1 MIAWL
6 AAFAL
11 TAAASEAAPTITTEG
26 PWRQLIRFE
35 PTLHRPDGISLWIS
49 EGAVLPPDGPATRN
63 VRAVKELWV
72 AHGAITGGQA
82 FVVRTNRYDCGG
94 GAIHTDRI
102 EVFGR
107 DGRLLGDA
115 GPVAEPE
122 YIQTHS
128 AEAEVERAVCTG
140 SRIAARGAVAPTL
153 TDAVARMG
161 AEREVEAGQTLHFDV
176 DYDGQPDTV
185 SIAMR
190 PHSMRHD
197 VEFVLA
203 SQANRTINVV
213 TAEQPATGPLVQ
225 RLIRPL
231 ERDRYLIAC
240 RMSEGRDV
248 TPCVSDYP
256 LVQRG
261 VEVVTPGQPTVIVW
275 LAEGEPHVA
284 RLP

>member
-6 AAFAL
+6 AALAL
-11 TAAASEAAPTITTEG
+11 TAVASETPPTTTTEG
-26 PWRQLIRFE
+26 PWRQLIRFAPSAE
-35 PTLHRPDGISLWIS
+35 RPDGISLWIS
-49 EGAVLPPDGPATRN
+49 EGAVLPPDGPSTRDI
-63 VRAVKELWV
+63 RAVKELWV
-72 AHGAITGGQA
+72 AHGTLTGGQA
-82 FVVRTNRYDCGG
+82 YVVKSNRYDCSGG
-94 GAIHTDRI
+94 VIHTDRI
-102 EVFGR
+102 ETFGR

-115 GPVAEPE
+115 GPVADPD

-140 SRIAARGAVAPTL
+140 SRIAARGAVATTL
-153 TDAVARMG
+153 ADAIAEG
-161 AEREVEAGQTLHFDV
+161 GPEREVELAPSLQYDV

-203 SQANRTINVV
+203 SQANRTINVI

-240 RMSEGRDV
+240 RMNEGRDV
-248 TPCVSDYP
+248 APCVPEYV
-256 LVQRG
+256 LAQRG
-261 VEVVTPGQPTVIVW
+261 VEVVAPGQPTIIVW
-275 LAEGEPHVA
+275 LTMGEPSVA